1 MSTDAESHDDVAGL
15 FKRLG
20 RRADNRQYHEF
31 SPPAIAP
38 AAATPAATDAPVQ
51 PVQPPVQEPLA
62 QPEPER
68 GPVVPPPL
76 TAAPRQVETAVP
88 PPAAAQPAGPAPQG
102 SLAALF
108 ERLASAPLPA
118 SAQSP
123 LAHLRER

>member
-31 SPPAIAP
+31 SPPAITP
-38 AAATPAATDAPVQ
+38 ATAAPAATDAP
-51 PVQPPVQEPLA
+51 A
-62 QPEPER
+62 QPA
-68 GPVVPPPL
+68 VPPPL
-76 TAAPRQVETAVP
+76 TEVPTQAESATEAEAWSGTPAPAP
-88 PPAAAQPAGPAPQG
+88 AQPAGPAPQG

-108 ERLASAPLPA
+108 ERLANAPLPA